1 MKNSSSENLKT
12 NLDFKTF
19 IILLLCGFIVFSPLS
34 SKITQGILR
43 LPIALP
49 ELLFFPFYFFLKKRM
64 DLKINWNSFIVGSML
79 ILLLVAISFLVA
91 KFGLRSIL
99 STVRGYFYMLIFFS
113 IFIDKKIKNYS
124 YILFICLGSLFGW
137 LLDSLLFVN
146 MLANDLAEGKTVA
159 VYGNMITLSL
169 ALSIPIFFKQKKYIV
184 ITFLAGLV
192 LSLST
197 GTRRQI
203 IIYIVSF
210 SLSFLLTIKI
220 SIKGI
225 MKALITLGIVTSF
238 LVILYPIADEY
249 VYNVSP
255 TLHYRVFTKTER
267 FSKGEETASDDTR
280 KNAISDFVDTYDEYI
295 LPRGFVSKRT
305 MTDADTG
312 KYMDSPYYELF
323 YTFSLV
329 GVLFI
334 FLLFIRRFFFHLNN
348 YLFKGGTESG
358 ICIVSIATIFVLI
371 MVEGSFLN
379 WSYTTP
385 CTGFMLA
392 RIFSSKNLIKI

>member
-1 MKNSSSENLKT
+1 
-12 NLDFKTF
+12 
-19 IILLLCGFIVFSPLS
+19 
-34 SKITQGILR
+34 
-43 LPIALP
+43 
-49 ELLFFPFYFFLKKRM
+49 M
-64 DLKINWNSFIVGSML
+64 DLKINWNTFIIGGVL
-79 ILLLVAISFLVA
+79 ILLLIAISFLVGN
-91 KFGLRSIL
+91 FGLVSIL
-99 STVRGYFYMLIFFS
+99 STVRGYFYMLVFFS
-113 IFIDKKIKNYS
+113 IFKDKKINNFS
-124 YILFICLGSLFGW
+124 YILFISLGSVFGW

-146 MLANDLAEGKTVA
+146 MLANDMAEGKTIA

-169 ALSIPIFFKQKKYIV
+169 AMSIPFFFKQKKYIV
-184 ITFLAGLV
+184 IAFLSGLI

-203 IIYIVSF
+203 IIFIISF
-210 SLSFLLTIKI
+210 GLSLMLTMKI
-220 SIKGI
+220 SINGI
-225 MKALITLGIVTSF
+225 IKKIITLGVITSF
-238 LVILYPIADEY
+238 LVILYPLADEY

-255 TLHYRVFTKTER
+255 TLHYRIFTKTEQL
-267 FSKGEETASDDTR
+267 FTGEENDSDDIRT
-280 KNAISDFVDTYDEYI
+280 NAISEFVDTYEEYVF
-295 LPRGFVSKRT
+295 PRGFVSKRT

-323 YTFSLV
+323 YTFSLA

-334 FLLFIRRFFFHLNN
+334 LLLLVRRFFFHLNN

-358 ICIVSIATIFVLI
+358 VCMVSIATIFVLI

-385 CTGFMLA
+385 CTGFVLA